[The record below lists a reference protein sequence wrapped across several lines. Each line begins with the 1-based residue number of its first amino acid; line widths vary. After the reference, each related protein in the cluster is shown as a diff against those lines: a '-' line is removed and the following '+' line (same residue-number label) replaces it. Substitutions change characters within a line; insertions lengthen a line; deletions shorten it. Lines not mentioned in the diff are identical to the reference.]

1 MKNFDI
7 LTLINENDKNTITE
21 MIEKEGK
28 FKTLSSFSQILDK
41 RAYVTIDTLGN
52 IKRKNGSMALPMFAF
67 FDESSVLADV
77 ILKYSDLKE
86 RQIIDKIERFSN
98 TDTKKV
104 RENLVKTIFNG
115 NLDFAKK
122 YGKELFM
129 RDRNDFY
136 NLIATFV
143 VIGNSSSL
151 KSLFLLAFK
160 KIMENMEYDGNIFF
174 LFISFITKYRDNT
187 SYYEACNNDNYTVE
201 TIKNLL
207 KENENVL
214 NSTLGLGILC
224 NLNII
229 ENFDIPNKDKV
240 LSKIAFEIKSYESLT
255 ELSQEEQQLLKLFL

>member
-115 NLDFAKK
+115 NLDFAK
-122 YGKELFM
+122 
-129 RDRNDFY
+129 
-136 NLIATFV
+136 
-143 VIGNSSSL
+143 
-151 KSLFLLAFK
+151 
-160 KIMENMEYDGNIFF
+160 NME
-174 LFISFITKYRDNT
+174 
-187 SYYEACNNDNYTVE
+187 
-201 TIKNLL
+201 KNF
-207 KENENVL
+207 
-214 NSTLGLGILC
+214 S
-224 NLNII
+224 
-229 ENFDIPNKDKV
+229 
-240 LSKIAFEIKSYESLT
+240 
-255 ELSQEEQQLLKLFL
+255 